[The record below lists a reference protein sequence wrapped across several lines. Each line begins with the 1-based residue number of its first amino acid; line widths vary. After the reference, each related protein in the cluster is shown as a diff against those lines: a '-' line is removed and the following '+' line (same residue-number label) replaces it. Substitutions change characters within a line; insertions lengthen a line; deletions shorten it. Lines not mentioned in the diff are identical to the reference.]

1 MKTLNQN
8 QNQNQKWSA
17 GLRTIIQKEETD
29 PRPQIG
35 DDDGISDKAMNMVI
49 VLFMLLTVGV
59 TVAAAETPGSTD
71 ANNAGLFRKAMDD
84 MDQMRFDHAINKLL
98 KVKKLA
104 PDNANLDYLLG
115 KCYLYGDVSPEKA
128 AFYLNRA
135 ASCISFSYESWD
147 VSETCA
153 PVETIYLLA
162 RAYERTEHY
171 DLAVEYY
178 GQFLVLIEDGPV
190 KSTSRTYAI
199 VSGAAQKCKQ
209 AAQNQHSVAFNNK

>member
-8 QNQNQKWSA
+8 QKQKWSA
-17 GLRTIIQKEETD
+17 GLGTIIQKEETD

-35 DDDGISDKAMNMVI
+35 DDDGISDKAMNIVI

-59 TVAAAETPGSTD
+59 TVATAETPSGTH
-71 ANNAGLFRKAMDD
+71 ANNAGLFQKALDD
-84 MDQMRFDHAINKLL
+84 MDQMRFDKAINKLL
-98 KVKKLA
+98 KVRNLA
-104 PDNANLDYLLG
+104 PENANVDYLIG
-115 KCYLYGDVSPEKA
+115 KCYLYGDVSDEKA

-135 ASCISFSYESWD
+135 ASCISYSYESWD
-147 VSETCA
+147 ISENCA

-171 DLAVEYY
+171 DLAAQHYE
-178 GQFLVLIEDGPV
+178 QFLLLIEDGPV

-199 VSGAAQKCKQ
+199 VSGAAEKCKQ
-209 AAQNQHSVAFNNK
+209 AAQNQHRVALNN